1 MGQNLKNTVDFFSAT
16 SSLSCF
22 FLRTIIF
29 TIIQSFLSEKPEDE
43 GPSIKE
49 APVVEEGT
57 DYTDYGLCD
66 DPFVKFHDD
75 DGNEISCTRWQQLE
89 ASRNAQQSYRC
100 TLPKKRKAC
109 KYSPAWFFD
118 PARGDCTRLRRG
130 KCPRENTS
138 KFDSRVGCRAACG
151 YDGSTR
157 ESVKVSN
164 CSGGGCADQIP
175 RHSEK

>member
-1 MGQNLKNTVDFFSAT
+1 MQ
-16 SSLSCF
+16 C
-22 FLRTIIF
+22 
-29 TIIQSFLSEKPEDE
+29 FLSEKSEDE
-43 GPSIKE
+43 KSTVDEKPSIKE

-118 PARGDCTRLRRG
+118 PARGDCTRLLRG